1 MKLWTGVVT
10 EKISESKAFYT
21 QLFGC
26 EVVFESDWFVL
37 LELGGSELG
46 FMLPNLEEQA
56 PIFHKPLIN
65 GEGMWITIDVDDVD
79 AEYQRIQSSGS
90 DIVMEIR
97 DEPWGDR
104 HFSLKDPNGIAVD
117 VVQHNL

>member
-46 FMLPNLEEQA
+46 FMLPNLEEHA
-56 PIFHKPLIN
+56 PIFHKPLTN

-90 DIVMEIR
+90 DIVMKIR
-97 DEPWGDR
+97 DEPWGD
-104 HFSLKDPNGIAVD
+104 
-117 VVQHNL
+117 